1 MLIFVTAHR
10 EKNFGLYVACMEA
23 LVFMFFS
30 LDHVNYS
37 RWVSMHLKNMKTLP
51 RAALTMFIEDDW
63 FSAMPVD
70 QAHEQTNERVK
81 GKAGSSVSLS
91 TQLVACRGSR
101 VGTTLAGI

>member
-1 MLIFVTAHR
+1 M
-10 EKNFGLYVACMEA
+10 GQ
-23 LVFMFFS
+23 
-30 LDHVNYS
+30 
-37 RWVSMHLKNMKTLP
+37 
-51 RAALTMFIEDDW
+51 RAPEEHEDIAPMFIEGDW

-91 TQLVACRGSR
+91 TQLVASRGSR